1 MFRRMNG
8 AAGFLAVVA
17 AVGCL
22 MIGGAPARAA
32 DDADALA
39 QAQLARFYDALSGK
53 GDLGA
58 VLGDAFQV
66 MRTDGTRYD
75 RAGYIARHPSYRSYK
90 LSDVK
95 ATLSGDT
102 LTVSYFA
109 AVNGQVEDT
118 ARDTAGDPRLV
129 VFTRAAGEWKMQS
142 IANLGLGIASNP
154 KSDAEKAVEAWVGSV
169 MSGDLARIKAVLSPE
184 FQIIRDDG
192 SAYDAAGYL
201 KSNLPK
207 FKGEPSIHGL
217 VATGF
222 GDYLVARY
230 TIDVGK
236 QKGTGVRLTV
246 FRKSGSA
253 WLVVAH
259 ANLGG
264 RVH

>member
-1 MFRRMNG
+1 MFGRMNG
-8 AAGFLAVVA
+8 KAGFLAVMA
-17 AVGCL
+17 AVCCL
-22 MIGGAPARAA
+22 MIGGTPARAA
-32 DDADALA
+32 EDADTVAE
-39 QAQLARFYDALSGK
+39 AQLARFYDALSGK

-58 VLGDAFQV
+58 VLGDAFQI

-75 RAGYIARHPSYRSYK
+75 RAGYISRHPAYTSYR

-95 ATLSGDT
+95 ASLAGDV

-118 ARDTAGDPRLV
+118 ARATAGDPRLA
-129 VFTRAAGEWKMQS
+129 VFVRAGGEWKLQS
-142 IANLGLGIASNP
+142 IANLGLGIAANP
-154 KSDAEKAVEAWVGSV
+154 KPDAEKAVEAWVGAV
-169 MSGDLARIKAVLSPE
+169 MSGDLARIKGVLAPE

-192 SAYDAAGYL
+192 SAYDAEGYL

-207 FKGEPSIHGL
+207 FEAEPSIQGL

-246 FRKSGSA
+246 FRKSGNA

>member
-1 MFRRMNG
+1 MRGAWAGISALVALVMF
-8 AAGFLAVVA
+8 AGVPP
-17 AVGCL
+17 
-22 MIGGAPARAA
+22 APAAE
-32 DDADALA
+32 DVDALA
-39 QAQLARFYDALSGK
+39 ETQLARFYDALSGK

-58 VLGDAFQV
+58 VLGDAFQI

-75 RAGYIARHPSYRSYK
+75 RAGYIARHPSYTSYK

-109 AVNGQVEDT
+109 AVSGEVEDI

-129 VFTRAAGEWKMQS
+129 VFTRTGGEWKMQS

-154 KSDAEKAVEAWVGSV
+154 KPDAEKAVEAWVGAV
-169 MSGDLARIKAVLSPE
+169 MSGDLARIKGVLSPE
-184 FQIIRDDG
+184 FQIVREDG
-192 SAYDAAGYL
+192 SAYDADGYL
-201 KSNLPK
+201 KSTLPK
-207 FKGEPSIHGL
+207 FDGAPTINGL

-230 TIDVGK
+230 TVDVGK
-236 QKGTGVRLTV
+236 EKGTGVRLTV

-264 RVH
+264 LVH

>member
-1 MFRRMNG
+1 MG
-8 AAGFLAVVA
+8 LSALVALILVAGSA
-17 AVGCL
+17 
-22 MIGGAPARAA
+22 MPARAA
-32 DDADALA
+32 EDADALA
-39 QAQLARFYDALSGK
+39 QTQLARFYDALSGK

-58 VLGDAFQV
+58 VLGDAFQI

-75 RAGYIARHPSYRSYK
+75 RAGYVARHPAYTSYK
-90 LSDVK
+90 LTDVK

-109 AVNGQVEDT
+109 AVNGQVEGT
-118 ARDTAGDPRLV
+118 GRATAGDPRLA
-129 VFTRAAGEWKMQS
+129 VFTRAGGEWKMQS
-142 IANLGLGIASNP
+142 IANLGLGIPSNP
-154 KSDAEKAVEAWVGSV
+154 KPDAEKAVDAWVGAV
-169 MSGDLARIKAVLSPE
+169 ASGDVARIKAVLSPE

-192 SAYDAAGYL
+192 SAYDAESYL
-201 KSNLPK
+201 KSDLPN
-207 FKGEPSIHGL
+207 FKAAPTINGL

-236 QKGTGVRLTV
+236 EKGTGMRLTV
-246 FRKSGSA
+246 FRKSGNT

-259 ANLGG
+259 ANLAG

>member
-1 MFRRMNG
+1 MRG
-8 AAGFLAVVA
+8 AWAGLSALVALAMLA
-17 AVGCL
+17 GL
-22 MIGGAPARAA
+22 LPARAA
-32 DDADALA
+32 EDPDALA
-39 QAQLARFYDALSGK
+39 QTQLARFYDALSGK

-58 VLGDAFQV
+58 VLGDAFQI

-75 RAGYIARHPSYRSYK
+75 RVGYIARHPAYTSYK
-90 LSDVK
+90 ITGVK
-95 ATLSGDT
+95 AALAGDT

-118 ARDTAGDPRLV
+118 GRATEGDPRLA
-129 VFTRAAGEWKMQS
+129 VFTRAGGEWKLQS

-154 KSDAEKAVEAWVGSV
+154 KPDAEKAVEAWVGAV
-169 MSGDLARIKAVLSPE
+169 MSGDVTRIRGVLAPE
-184 FQIIRDDG
+184 FQIVREDG
-192 SAYDAAGYL
+192 SAYDAVGYL

-207 FKGEPSIHGL
+207 FKDAPTIDGL
-217 VATGF
+217 IATGF

-230 TIDVGK
+230 TVDVGK
-236 QKGTGVRLTV
+236 EKGTGVRLTV